1 MLIILIYIKKKTHDQ
16 KNEKRDQEEKVNGE
30 DRIKD

>member
-1 MLIILIYIKKKTHDQ
+1 MLIILIYKKKTHDQ